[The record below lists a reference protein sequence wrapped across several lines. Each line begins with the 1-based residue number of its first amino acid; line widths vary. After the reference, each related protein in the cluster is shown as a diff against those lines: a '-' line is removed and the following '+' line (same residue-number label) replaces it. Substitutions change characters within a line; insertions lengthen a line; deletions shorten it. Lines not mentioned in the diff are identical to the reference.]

1 MPDIAKKWNFMY
13 ALLTLSSVNF
23 FVKQCLCKLKLKFLE
38 DFKSLQKSIKV
49 GRKGYF
55 CRNTSFLPKE
65 ILPAGR
71 QEGPINTGRLP
82 AEFRQELSAGS
93 PPKGSYG
100 RPLYETL

>member
-1 MPDIAKKWNFMY
+1 MAERGISA
-13 ALLTLSSVNF
+13 
-23 FVKQCLCKLKLKFLE
+23 E
-38 DFKSLQKSIKV
+38 IHH
-49 GRKGYF
+49 F

-71 QEGPINTGRLP
+71 QEDPINTGRLP

-100 RPLYETL
+100 RPLRKCVVTVHGKNKCDEN